1 MDDLDKYNKNDRY
14 ARLNKIL
21 ANEIK
26 EYKNTVKQIEEYR
39 LRKYDRTCG
48 SQSELYSIQKTLILN
63 SITDNSRKEL
73 EIPFQ
78 GDSNSGHQSSRWE
91 EIITDDR

>member
-1 MDDLDKYNKNDRY
+1 MDDLGKYSKSDSY
-14 ARLNKIL
+14 AKIL

-26 EYKNTVKQIEEYR
+26 ENKNSVKQIEEYR
-39 LRKYDRTCG
+39 LRKYGRTYG
-48 SQSELYSIQKTLILN
+48 SQSELYPIQKTLILN
-63 SITDNSRKEL
+63 SILDNSRKEL